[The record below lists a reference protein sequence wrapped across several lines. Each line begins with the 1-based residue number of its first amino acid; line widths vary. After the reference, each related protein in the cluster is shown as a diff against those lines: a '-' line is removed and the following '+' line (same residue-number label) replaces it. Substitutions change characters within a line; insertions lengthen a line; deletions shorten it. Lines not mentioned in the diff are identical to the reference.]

1 MSHRVQPGDGD
12 RDVEGEHGRH
22 VQDVQP
28 VAEEV
33 ELVRTGDQAE
43 NVLEGE
49 PDNRQGLQAVNEAV
63 LDQAAVLKLGLDRDV
78 TQVS

>member
-43 NVLEGE
+43 DVLEGE
-49 PDNRQGLQAVNEAV
+49 PDNRQGL
-63 LDQAAVLKLGLDRDV
+63 
-78 TQVS
+78 

>member
-12 RDVEGEHGRH
+12 RDVEGEDGRH

-43 NVLEGE
+43 DVLEGE

-63 LDQAAVLKLGLDRDV
+63 LDQAAVLQLGLDRDV